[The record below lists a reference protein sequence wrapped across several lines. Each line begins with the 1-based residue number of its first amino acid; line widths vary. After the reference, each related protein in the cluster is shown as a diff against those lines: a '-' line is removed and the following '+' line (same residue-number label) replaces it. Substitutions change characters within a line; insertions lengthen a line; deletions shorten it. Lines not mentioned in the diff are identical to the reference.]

1 MPDPIPTP
9 TPNPTPS
16 PSPDPAPAAAATPTP
31 APTPTPTPAT
41 VTPSPETP
49 AEVVYALT
57 LPKESA
63 LDLTAVER
71 ATALAKGATLAPD
84 AAQKVV
90 EFADGEVKAAL
101 TKQHEKQQADYDAKK
116 TAWKSA
122 VETDPELGGANLP
135 RTALRSKLVMDRFM
149 AANPEVG
156 KQLLTDL
163 EVTGFGNYKPLVAF
177 FNYYGSLMESD
188 PGIRPSGSP
197 GGSEKS
203 LAERLYPDLPR
214 TAPV

>member
-1 MPDPIPTP
+1 MPDPTPTP
-9 TPNPTPS
+9 TPNPTPE
-16 PSPDPAPAAAATPTP
+16 PTAAPAAAAP
-31 APTPTPTPAT
+31 APTPTPTPAPA
-41 VTPSPETP
+41 TPAPAAPAAP

-63 LDLTAVER
+63 LDPTAVER
-71 ATALAKGATLAPD
+71 ATVLAKGATLAPD

-101 TKQHEKQQADYDAKK
+101 TKQQEKQQADYDAKK
-116 TAWKSA
+116 VAWKTS

-135 RTALRSKLVMDRFM
+135 RTALRSKLVLDRFI

-156 KQLLTDL
+156 RQLLNDL
-163 EVTGFGNYKPLVAF
+163 EVTGLGNYKPLVAF

-188 PGIRPSGSP
+188 QVSRPVSP
-197 GGSEKS
+197 EV
-203 LAERLYPDLPR
+203 DLKTKADRMFP
-214 TAPV
+214 TSAGK